1 MSKDMRSSVA
11 IRNAQLDAVTPEA
24 DGGFV
29 RVYGGSRPASPD
41 VAVTVQQ
48 LLSTLSLG
56 APAFGAA
63 SGGVAFA
70 NAIAPDTDI
79 ADTGTATW
87 FRVFKADGVVALW
100 DGTVGTSNAD
110 MILDTVD
117 LQAGAILTINSF
129 KLTQP

>member
-11 IRNAQLDAVTPEA
+11 IRNAQLDAVTTEA

-56 APAFGAA
+56 APAFGSA

-79 ADTGTATW
+79 ADTGTATVA
-87 FRVFKADGVVALW
+87 FRDLGDTKDRVTAAVDGS
-100 DGTVGTSNAD
+100 GNRTTVTRDA
-110 MILDTVD
+110 T
-117 LQAGAILTINSF
+117 
-129 KLTQP
+129 